1 MRRMK
6 IMGYTQKTDPETT
19 SRATGKEIGVSPK
32 HCREVCK
39 MLKGMKVED
48 AKKYLQGVI
57 ELKIPVPYTRFK
69 YFLNPKPK
77 VGPGRYP
84 KNAAKAILKVLES
97 AQSNAEYKG
106 LEADSMKVK
115 IAAAHRGR
123 IQESYMPRAQGRST
137 PWNEQTTNIEIILE
151 EVEAS

>member
-1 MRRMK
+1 MK
-6 IMGYTQKTDPETT
+6 GYTMKSDPETT
-19 SRATGKEIGVSPK
+19 SRALGKELGVSPK

-57 ELKIPVPYTRFK
+57 ELKVAVPYTRFK
-69 YFLNPKPK
+69 MYLNPKPK

-84 KNAAKAILKVLES
+84 RNAAKAILRVLES

-106 LEADSMKVK
+106 LEADNMKVK
-115 IAAAHRGR
+115 LAAASRGR
-123 IQESYMPRAQGRST
+123 IQKAMMPRAQGRST
-137 PWNEQTTNIEIILE
+137 PWNEQTTTIEIILE
-151 EVEAS
+151 EVEAA

>member
-1 MRRMK
+1 
-6 IMGYTQKTDPETT
+6 MGYTQKTDPETT
-19 SRATGKEIGVSPK
+19 SRALGVEISVSPK

-39 MLKGMKVED
+39 MLVGKKVED

-57 ELKIPVPYTRFK
+57 DLKTPVPYTRFK
-69 YFLNPKPK
+69 MFLNPKPK

-84 KNAAKAILKVLES
+84 KKAAQAILRVIES

-106 LEADSMKVK
+106 LEADNMRVKV
-115 IAAAHRGR
+115 AAAHRR
-123 IQESYMPRAQGRST
+123 SIEKSYMPRAQGRST

-151 EVEAS
+151 EIEAS

>member
-1 MRRMK
+1 
-6 IMGYTQKTDPETT
+6 MGYTIETDPEKT
-19 SRATGKEIGVSPK
+19 SKAIGKEISVSPK

-39 MLKGMKVED
+39 ELVGMKVEE
-48 AKKYLQGVI
+48 AKTYLKEVA
-57 ELKIPVPYTRFK
+57 EAKTPVPYTRFK

-77 VGPGRYP
+77 IGPGRYP
-84 KNAAKAILKVLES
+84 KKAALAILRVVES

-106 LEADSMKVK
+106 LEADNMKVK
-115 IAAAHRGR
+115 AASAHRGR
-123 IQESYMPRAQGRST
+123 IEKSYMPRAQGRST

>member
-1 MRRMK
+1 
-6 IMGYTQKTDPETT
+6 MGYSQKTDPETT
-19 SRATGKEIGVSPK
+19 SRALGVEISVSPK

-39 MLKGMKVED
+39 MLVGKKVDD

-57 ELKIPVPYTRFK
+57 ELKTPVPYTRFK
-69 YFLNPKPK
+69 MFLNPKPK

-84 KNAAKAILKVLES
+84 KNAAKAILRVIES

-106 LEADSMKVK
+106 LEADNMRVKV
-115 IAAAHRGR
+115 AAAHRGR
-123 IQESYMPRAQGRST
+123 IEKSYMPRAQGRST

-151 EVEAS
+151 EIEAS

>member
-1 MRRMK
+1 
-6 IMGYTQKTDPETT
+6 MGYTQESDPEKT
-19 SRATGKEIGVSPK
+19 SKAIGVEFSVSPK

-39 MLKGMKVED
+39 MLVGMKVED
-48 AKKYLQGVI
+48 AKKYLKDVAD
-57 ELKIPVPYTRFK
+57 LKRPVPYTRFK

-84 KNAAKAILKVLES
+84 KKAALAILKVLES

-106 LEADSMKVK
+106 LESDNMKVK
-115 IAAAHRGR
+115 LAAAHRGR
-123 IQESYMPRAQGRST
+123 IEKAYMPRAQGRSS

-151 EVEAS
+151 EIEAS

>member
-1 MRRMK
+1 
-6 IMGYTQKTDPETT
+6 MGYTQKTDPETT
-19 SRATGKEIGVSPK
+19 SRALGVEISVSPK

-39 MLKGMKVED
+39 MLVGKNVED

-57 ELKIPVPYTRFK
+57 ELKTPVPYTRFK
-69 YFLNPKPK
+69 MFLNPKPK

-84 KNAAKAILKVLES
+84 KKAAKAILRVIES

-106 LEADSMKVK
+106 LEADNMRVKV
-115 IAAAHRGR
+115 AAAHRGR
-123 IQESYMPRAQGRST
+123 IEKSYMPRAQGRST

-151 EVEAS
+151 EIEAS

>member
-1 MRRMK
+1 MRMM
-6 IMGYTQKTDPETT
+6 IMGYTMQVKPENT
-19 SRATGKEIGVSPK
+19 SKACGYELSVSPK

-39 MLKGMKVED
+39 MLVGMKVED
-48 AKKYLQGVI
+48 AKTYLRGVA

-69 YFLNPKPK
+69 YFLSPKPK

-84 KNAAKAILKVLES
+84 KKAALAILKVIES

-106 LEADSMKVK
+106 LEADNMKVK
-115 IAAAHRGR
+115 LAAAHRGR
-123 IQESYMPRAQGRST
+123 IEKSFMPRAQGRST

-151 EVEAS
+151 EVEAA

>member
-1 MRRMK
+1 
-6 IMGYTQKTDPETT
+6 MGYSQKTDPETT
-19 SRATGKEIGVSPK
+19 SRALGVEISVSPK

-39 MLKGMKVED
+39 MLVGKNVED

-57 ELKIPVPYTRFK
+57 DLKTPVPYTRFK
-69 YFLNPKPK
+69 MFLNPKPK

-84 KNAAKAILKVLES
+84 KKAAQAILRVIES

-106 LEADSMKVK
+106 LEADNMRIKV
-115 IAAAHRGR
+115 AAAHRGR
-123 IQESYMPRAQGRST
+123 IQKSYMPRAQGRST

>member
-1 MRRMK
+1 MA
-6 IMGYTQKTDPETT
+6 GYTQKTDPETT
-19 SRATGKEIGVSPK
+19 SRAIGLEYSVSPK
-32 HCREVCK
+32 HAREVCK

-48 AKKYLQGVI
+48 AKKYLKGVI
-57 ELKIPVPYTRFK
+57 EVKTPVPYRRFNMCVRMK
-69 YFLNPKPK
+69 RG

-84 KNAAKAILKVLES
+84 TKAAKAILKVLES

-106 LEADSMKVK
+106 LESDNMRVRL
-115 IAAAHRGR
+115 AAAHRGR
-123 IQESYMPRAQGRST
+123 IEKAYMPRAQGRST

>member
-1 MRRMK
+1 
-6 IMGYTQKTDPETT
+6 MGYTQKTDPETT
-19 SRATGKEIGVSPK
+19 SRALGVEISVSPK

-39 MLKGMKVED
+39 MLVGKKVED

-57 ELKIPVPYTRFK
+57 ELKTPVPYTRFK
-69 YFLNPKPK
+69 MFLNPKPK

-84 KNAAKAILKVLES
+84 KKAAQAILRVIES

-106 LEADSMKVK
+106 LEADNMRVKV
-115 IAAAHRGR
+115 AAAHRGS
-123 IQESYMPRAQGRST
+123 IEKAYMPRAQGRST

-151 EVEAS
+151 EIEAS

>member
-1 MRRMK
+1 
-6 IMGYTQKTDPETT
+6 MGYSQKTNPETT
-19 SRATGKEIGVSPK
+19 SKALGVEISVSPK

-39 MLKGMKVED
+39 MLVGKKVED

-57 ELKIPVPYTRFK
+57 DLKTPVPYTRFK
-69 YFLNPKPK
+69 MFLNPKPK

-84 KNAAKAILKVLES
+84 KKAAQAILRVVES

-106 LEADSMKVK
+106 LEADNMRIKV
-115 IAAAHRGR
+115 AAAHRGR
-123 IQESYMPRAQGRST
+123 IEKSYMPRAQGRST

-151 EVEAS
+151 EIEAS

>member
-1 MRRMK
+1 
-6 IMGYTQKTDPETT
+6 MGYSQNTDPETT
-19 SRATGKEIGVSPK
+19 SKALGVEISVSPK

-39 MLKGMKVED
+39 MLVGKKVED

-57 ELKIPVPYTRFK
+57 DLKTPVPYTRFK
-69 YFLNPKPK
+69 MFLNPKPK

-84 KNAAKAILKVLES
+84 KKAAKAILRVIES

-106 LEADSMKVK
+106 LEADNMRVKV
-115 IAAAHRGR
+115 AAAHRGR
-123 IQESYMPRAQGRST
+123 IEKSYMPRAQGRST

-151 EVEAS
+151 EIEAS

>member
-6 IMGYTQKTDPETT
+6 IMGYSQKSDPETT
-19 SRATGKEIGVSPK
+19 SRALGKEIGVSPK

-39 MLKGMKVED
+39 MLKGRKVED

-57 ELKIPVPYTRFK
+57 ELKTPVPYTRFK
-69 YFLNPKPK
+69 MFLNPKPK
-77 VGPGRYP
+77 VGPARYP
-84 KNAAKAILKVLES
+84 KKAAKAILRVLES

-106 LEADSMKVK
+106 LDADNMKVK
-115 IAAAHRGR
+115 IAAAHRGT
-123 IQESYMPRAQGRST
+123 IEKAYMQRAQGRNT
-137 PWNEQTTNIEIILE
+137 AWNEQTTNIEIVLE